1 VTAVRRGVQLLGEL
15 CITAGVLVLLFAA
28 WQLWW
33 TDVDAGRE
41 QQAAARSL
49 QEAWSRETTSTT
61 PPGPVQT
68 PEPGRKP
75 SAQPGSQPSTA
86 PGSSEPG
93 PSEPSPSEPGRT
105 ESRNAAPAYERV
117 SGEAFALIR
126 VPRFGS
132 DYVRPVVKGTD
143 LSVLDEGVGHYEG
156 TAAPGE
162 VGNFALAGHR
172 VTYAKPF
179 GQIAELRR
187 DDPVV
192 IETRDTWYVYRVLR
206 HLIVRPDQVDVV
218 APVPQQ
224 RGATPTKRLLTM
236 TACHPRYSA
245 EQRYVVIAELAQSVP
260 KTGRA
265 PSVLAAAGAR

>member
-1 VTAVRRGVQLLGEL
+1 VTGQ
-15 CITAGVLVLLFAA
+15 
-28 WQLWW
+28 
-33 TDVDAGRE
+33 
-41 QQAAARSL
+41 
-49 QEAWSRETTSTT
+49 
-61 PPGPVQT
+61 
-68 PEPGRKP
+68 
-75 SAQPGSQPSTA
+75 
-86 PGSSEPG
+86 
-93 PSEPSPSEPGRT
+93 
-105 ESRNAAPAYERV
+105 
-117 SGEAFALIR
+117 AFALIR

-179 GQIAELRR
+179 GQIAELR
-187 DDPVV
+187 
-192 IETRDTWYVYRVLR
+192 
-206 HLIVRPDQVDVV
+206 
-218 APVPQQ
+218 
-224 RGATPTKRLLTM
+224 GATPTKRLLTM